1 MTRGF
6 FFAIMAE
13 KFWRGVFGMIEIG
26 VGLVAGILIILAL
39 KFFIELPL
47 KIIWN
52 SIIGAAILYLVNLTG
67 LIMIKI
73 TFVHALI
80 VGVFGVPGLIL
91 LAIYLNFIK

>member
-1 MTRGF
+1 MS
-6 FFAIMAE
+6 
-13 KFWRGVFGMIEIG
+13 MIELSI
-26 VGLVAGILIILAL
+26 GLVAGVLIILAL
-39 KFFIELPL
+39 KFLIELPF

-52 SIIGAAILYLVNLTG
+52 SLIGAAILWLVNLTG
-67 LIMIKI
+67 LITIKI

>member
-1 MTRGF
+1 
-6 FFAIMAE
+6 
-13 KFWRGVFGMIEIG
+13 MIEIA
-26 VGLVAGILIILAL
+26 VGLVAGLLILLAL
-39 KFFIELPL
+39 KFFIELPF

-67 LIMIKI
+67 ILTIKI
-73 TFVHALI
+73 TFIHALI

>member
-1 MTRGF
+1 
-6 FFAIMAE
+6 
-13 KFWRGVFGMIEIG
+13 MIEVV
-26 VGLVAGILIILAL
+26 VGLFAGLLVILAL

-52 SIIGAAILYLVNLTG
+52 SIIGAAILYLVNWTG
-67 LIMIKI
+67 ILAIKI
-73 TFVHALI
+73 TFIHALI

>member
-1 MTRGF
+1 M
-6 FFAIMAE
+6 E
-13 KFWRGVFGMIEIG
+13 
-26 VGLVAGILIILAL
+26 ILIGLAAGVLIIVAL

-52 SIIGAAILYLVNLTG
+52 SLIGAAILYLVNMTG

-73 TFVHALI
+73 TFIHALI

>member
-1 MTRGF
+1 
-6 FFAIMAE
+6 
-13 KFWRGVFGMIEIG
+13 MIEVV
-26 VGLVAGILIILAL
+26 VGLFAGLLAILAL

-52 SIIGAAILYLVNLTG
+52 SIIGAAILYLVNWTG
-67 LIMIKI
+67 ILAIKI
-73 TFVHALI
+73 TFIHALI